1 MRMKIVNKKIILR
14 IQVVLLY
21 KVRLSKILYKK
32 FILPFLQLFKK
43 KQAKMID
50 SQVKKYK
57 FLVKKFKILR
67 KQH

>member
-32 FILPFLQLFKK
+32 FILPFLRLFKK